1 MKRLALF
8 AAVGVLGHVLTAQLS
23 DLLFGTH
30 VTHHFAPGPLLERLG
45 SLLFFASFSTAPMV
59 AFGGLGVLLQRFE
72 AGSRAM
78 RWMLRA
84 GGVTALVTSPLA
96 QLLCWSQL
104 HTDAQAALL
113 FLFLPLW
120 AALLSGA
127 AGVVGLVLGAV
138 FPGVPRGPGL
148 TAPGR

>member
-8 AAVGVLGHVLTAQLS
+8 AAVGVLGHVLTAPLS
-23 DLLFGTH
+23 DVLFATH
-30 VTHHFAPGPLLERLG
+30 VTEHFTEGTLVKRLG
-45 SLLFFASFSTAPMV
+45 TLLFFTSFSTTPMLV
-59 AFGGLGVLLQRFE
+59 FGGLGALLQRYE
-72 AGSRAM
+72 AGSRAV

-84 GGVTALVTSPLA
+84 GGVTALVSSPLA
-96 QLLCWSQL
+96 QLTCWSQL

-127 AGVVGLVLGAV
+127 AGAAGLVLGAA
-138 FPGVPRGPGL
+138 FPGPPRGPAL